1 MIKLDG
7 ISLTVEDVVRVAIHN
22 EKVALSESGKDN
34 VLLSRN
40 DLEKLVSSG
49 KTIYGINTGFGNL
62 MDIRIHDEDLL
73 KLQENLIRSHSSGVG
88 EPLPIEEVRAMM
100 LVRANSLVKGFSGVT
115 LELIESILAF
125 LNTGITPVVPRYGS
139 VGASGDLAP
148 LAHIALCI
156 MGESDVYYKGERMST
171 GKAMKITGIKQHVFR
186 EKEGVAFIN
195 GTSSISGLLAL
206 SIHDARRV
214 LNASLA
220 ASSISLQALKGTDKA
235 FTEWVIATRSHHGQS
250 AVASSMRKLLSGYVS
265 NVSRIQDAYSLRC
278 IPQVYGAV
286 LDTIDYAEKVLTT
299 EINSVT
305 DNPIL
310 Y

>member
-34 VLLSRN
+34 VLRSRN
-40 DLEKLVSSG
+40 DLERLVSSG

-115 LELIESILAF
+115 LQLIESILAF

-148 LAHIALCI
+148 LAHVALCI
-156 MGESDVYYKGERMST
+156 MGESDVYYKGEKMST
-171 GKAMKITGIKQHVFR
+171 GKAMKMIGIKSHTFR

-206 SIHDARRV
+206 SIQKR
-214 LNASLA
+214 
-220 ASSISLQALKGTDKA
+220 A
-235 FTEWVIATRSHHGQS
+235 FSAYRSPQ
-250 AVASSMRKLLSGYVS
+250 KLLF
-265 NVSRIQDAYSLRC
+265 RIHKCPRQ
-278 IPQVYGAV
+278 GAWDSWSY
-286 LDTIDYAEKVLTT
+286 LK
-299 EINSVT
+299 SVT
-305 DNPIL
+305 VSYGSSPRQPAIQRSWSQGKARSRL
-310 Y
+310 LLIRFS